1 MIKRLQYFNAVV
13 ETGSISE
20 TSRVFDVQPSSVS
33 RQLAALE
40 EELGVRLINRNT
52 RTVSLTE
59 AGQTFY
65 SYSQHIVA
73 SLDEARRTIN
83 DLQDIPK
90 GKLVISSTVGYGEAV
105 ILPLINGFRQRYPE
119 VEISLELSERV
130 KDLIEDNIDV
140 AIRSGELADSS
151 LVARK
156 LQDNEFILCASP
168 EYLEAVS
175 GLSTPAELVD
185 HQCIRYGYAGWQ
197 HWYLMGEPLE
207 KLDIGNGLE
216 VNTVNGQ
223 KQLLLSHCGIALIP
237 YWAVANELEDGR
249 LQQVLPDYHFSP
261 QATPTATYAI
271 YLKREMVSPK
281 VRVFIDYLIE
291 QIHGGKQKV

>member
-20 TSRVFDVQPSSVS
+20 TSREFDVQPSSVS

-59 AGQTFY
+59 AGKTFY

-90 GKLVISSTVGYGEAV
+90 GKLVVSSTVGYGEAV
-105 ILPLINGFRQRYPE
+105 ILPLVNGFRQRYPE

-156 LQDNEFILCASP
+156 LQDNDFILCASP
-168 EYLEAVS
+168 DYLETGS
-175 GLSTPAELVD
+175 SLSTPEELVD

-197 HWYLMGEPLE
+197 HWYLMGETLE
-207 KLDIGNGLE
+207 KIAIGNELE

-237 YWAVANELEDGR
+237 HWAVANELKSGQ

-291 QIHGGKQKV
+291 QIHGGKQRV

>member
-90 GKLVISSTVGYGEAV
+90 GKLVVSATVGYGEV
-105 ILPLINGFRQRYPE
+105 VLLPLINEFRQRYPE
-119 VEISLELSERV
+119 VEVSLELSERV

-156 LQDNEFILCASP
+156 LQNNDFILCASP
-168 EYLEAVS
+168 EYLELA
-175 GLSTPAELVD
+175 PELICPQDLTD
-185 HQCIRYGYAGWQ
+185 HQCIRYSYAGWQ
-197 HWYLMGEPLE
+197 HWYLIGEELE
-207 KLDIGNGLE
+207 KLSIGGGLE

-237 YWAVANELEDGR
+237 LWAVASELADGR
-249 LQQVLPDYHFSP
+249 LQQVLAEYRFSP

-281 VRVFIDYLIE
+281 VRVFIDYLVE
-291 QIHGGKQKV
+291 KIHGNKQEL

>member
-90 GKLVISSTVGYGEAV
+90 GKLVVSSTVGYGEAV
-105 ILPLINGFRQRYPE
+105 ILPLINEFRQRYPE

-156 LQDNEFILCASP
+156 LQDNDFILCASP
-168 EYLEAVS
+168 EYLDTASVLLSPEA
-175 GLSTPAELVD
+175 LAE
-185 HQCIRYGYAGWQ
+185 HQCIRYGYPGWQ
-197 HWYLMGEPLE
+197 HWYLMGESLE
-207 KLDIGNGLE
+207 KLTIGNGLE

-237 YWAVANELEDGR
+237 YWAVANELKDGR
-249 LQQVLPDYHFSP
+249 LQQLLPDYHFSP
-261 QATPTATYAI
+261 QATTTATYAI

-281 VRVFIDYLIE
+281 VRVFIDYLLE
-291 QIHGGKQKV
+291 QIHRGKQNV

>member
-90 GKLVISSTVGYGEAV
+90 GKLVVSSTVGYGEAV
-105 ILPLINGFRQRYPE
+105 ILPLVNGFRQRYPE
-119 VEISLELSERV
+119 VEISVELSERV

-156 LQDNEFILCASP
+156 LQDNDFILCASP
-168 EYLEAVS
+168 EYLATVS
-175 GLSTPAELVD
+175 TLSSPSELAG

-197 HWYLMGEPLE
+197 HWYLMGETLE
-207 KLDIGNGLE
+207 KLAIGNGLE

-237 YWAVANELEDGR
+237 YWAVANELKAGL

-281 VRVFIDYLIE
+281 VRVFIDYLVE
-291 QIHGGKQKV
+291 QIHGDKEQV

>member
-90 GKLVISSTVGYGEAV
+90 GRLVVSSTVGYGEAV
-105 ILPLINGFRQRYPE
+105 ILPLINGFMQRYPE

-156 LQDNEFILCASP
+156 LQDNDFILCASP
-168 EYLEAVS
+168 EYLETGS
-175 GLSTPAELVD
+175 GLSTPAELVG
-185 HQCIRYGYAGWQ
+185 HKCIRYGYAGWQ
-197 HWYLMGEPLE
+197 HWYLMGESLE
-207 KLDIGNGLE
+207 KLAIGNGLE

-237 YWAVANELEDGR
+237 HWAVANELKSGR

-281 VRVFIDYLIE
+281 VRVFIDYLLE
-291 QIHGGKQKV
+291 QIHGDKQKV

>member
-65 SYSQHIVA
+65 RFSQHIVA

-90 GKLVISSTVGYGEAV
+90 GKLVVSSTVGYGEAV
-105 ILPLINGFRQRYPE
+105 VLPLINAFRQRYPE
-119 VEISLELSERV
+119 VEIRLELSERV
-130 KDLIEDNIDV
+130 TDLIEDNIDV

-156 LQDNEFILCASP
+156 LQDNDFILCASP
-168 EYLEAVS
+168 EYLKAA
-175 GLSTPAELVD
+175 PELVSPTSLAGQ
-185 HQCIRYGYAGWQ
+185 QCIRYGYAGWQ
-197 HWYLMGEPLE
+197 HWYLMGDDLE
-207 KLDIGNGLE
+207 KLNIGTGLE

-223 KQLLLSHCGIALIP
+223 KQLLLNHCGIALIP
-237 YWAVANELEDGR
+237 YWAVANELADGR
-249 LQQVLPDYHFSP
+249 LNRVLADYHFSP

-281 VRVFIDYLIE
+281 VRVFIDYLVE
-291 QIHGGKQKV
+291 KIHGKT